1 MKEDCNFR
9 NELEGVRVGRL
20 FLFPWQLWYT
30 VRTMFL
36 SDKDIHAAVKE
47 GRVLIEPFNK
57 KQLQPAT
64 YDIRLGNTFI
74 ITDSHS
80 TKAIDPAKGIFPETQ
95 TIEVGDGKE
104 FVLHPGV
111 SILGYSKEKFGSDE
125 YLIEVNGKS
134 SLARIG
140 LIVHNSASIVN
151 PGHYLNIA
159 LELCNLNN
167 VPIVLRPGME
177 IAQLSFSTLSSHTT
191 QSYEDTGRYSKNNF
205 VGIVPKAA
213 TKKGVKKR

>member
-1 MKEDCNFR
+1 
-9 NELEGVRVGRL
+9 
-20 FLFPWQLWYT
+20 
-30 VRTMFL
+30 MFL
-36 SDKDIHAAVKE
+36 SDKDILAEVKN
-47 GRVLIEPFNK
+47 GNIVLEPFEQK
-57 KQLQPAT
+57 RLQPAT

-74 ITDSHS
+74 VNDAHS
-80 TKAIDPAKGIFPETQ
+80 TKAIDPVKGIYPNTQ
-95 TIEVGDGKE
+95 TIEVADGDE

-111 SILGYSKEKFGSDE
+111 SILGYSKERFGSE
-125 YLIEVNGKS
+125 NFLIEVNGKS

-177 IAQLSFSTLSSHTT
+177 IAQLSFSTLSSHTKK
-191 QSYEDTGRYSKNNF
+191 SYKQTGRYHANNF
-205 VGIVPKAA
+205 LGYVPPKTGPLARN
-213 TKKGVKKR
+213 KRGVKKSSSKSNKK

>member
-1 MKEDCNFR
+1 
-9 NELEGVRVGRL
+9 
-20 FLFPWQLWYT
+20 
-30 VRTMFL
+30 MFL
-36 SDKDIHAAVKE
+36 SDTDILRAIKE
-47 GRVLIEPFNK
+47 GEIVLEPFNQ

-74 ITDSHS
+74 INDAHS
-80 TKAIDPAKGIFPETQ
+80 TRVIDPVKGIFPKTQ
-95 TIEVGDGKE
+95 TVTVKDGEE
-104 FVLHPGV
+104 FVLHPGI
-111 SILGYSKEKFGSDE
+111 SILGYSKEKFGSDQ

-177 IAQLSFSTLSSHTT
+177 IAQLTFSTLSSHTKR
-191 QSYEDTGRYSKNNF
+191 SYQQTGRYHNNNI
-205 VGIVPKAA
+205 VGYVPPKKVEMVNRKAN
-213 TKKGVKKR
+213 KK

>member
-1 MKEDCNFR
+1 
-9 NELEGVRVGRL
+9 
-20 FLFPWQLWYT
+20 
-30 VRTMFL
+30 MFL
-36 SDKDIHAAVKE
+36 SDKDIHAAVKAGE
-47 GRVLIEPFNK
+47 IVLEPFDAK
-57 KQLQPAT
+57 RLQPAT

-74 ITDSHS
+74 VNDAHS
-80 TKAIDPAKGIFPETQ
+80 TKAIDPVMGIFPKSQ
-95 TIEVGDGKE
+95 TVEVGDGEE
-104 FVLHPGV
+104 FILHPGV
-111 SILGYSKEKFGSDE
+111 SILGYSKERFGSDK

-177 IAQLSFSTLSSHTT
+177 IAQLSFSTLSSNTKR
-191 QSYEDTGRYSKNNF
+191 SYQQTGRYNQNNF
-205 VGIVPKAA
+205 VGYVPPKSGPLARMKRM
-213 TKKGVKKR
+213 KKLTRAKKK

>member
-1 MKEDCNFR
+1 
-9 NELEGVRVGRL
+9 
-20 FLFPWQLWYT
+20 
-30 VRTMFL
+30 MFL
-36 SDKDIHAAVKE
+36 SDTDILAAVKA
-47 GRVLIEPFNK
+47 GTITLEPFKK

-74 ITDSHS
+74 ITDPHS

-95 TIEVGDGKE
+95 TIEVQDGKE

-177 IAQLSFSTLSSHTT
+177 IAQLSFSTLSSHTK
-191 QSYEDTGRYSKNNF
+191 QSYEDTGRYTKNNF
-205 VGIVPKAA
+205 VGIVA
-213 TKKGVKKR
+213 KKGGKAKKK

>member
-1 MKEDCNFR
+1 
-9 NELEGVRVGRL
+9 
-20 FLFPWQLWYT
+20 
-30 VRTMFL
+30 MFL
-36 SDKDIHAAVKE
+36 SDIDIKAAVKKGE
-47 GRVLIEPFNK
+47 ITLEPFDPK
-57 KQLQPAT
+57 RLQPAT

-74 ITDSHS
+74 VNDAHS
-80 TKAIDPAKGIFPETQ
+80 TQAIDPVKGIYPKTQ
-95 TIEVGDGKE
+95 TIEVKDGDE

-111 SILGYSKEKFGSDE
+111 SILGYSKERFGSDN

-151 PGHYLNIA
+151 PGHVLNIA

-177 IAQLSFSTLSSHTT
+177 IAQLSFSTLSSHTKK
-191 QSYEDTGRYSKNNF
+191 SYKDTGRYNHNNF
-205 VGIVPKAA
+205 ASYVPPKTGPLAR
-213 TKKGVKKR
+213 KKTVKKK

>member
-1 MKEDCNFR
+1 
-9 NELEGVRVGRL
+9 
-20 FLFPWQLWYT
+20 
-30 VRTMFL
+30 MFL
-36 SDKDIHAAVKE
+36 SDKDILAEVKA
-47 GRVLIEPFNK
+47 GTITLEPFDVK
-57 KQLQPAT
+57 RLQPAT

-74 ITDSHS
+74 VNEPHS
-80 TKAIDPAKGIFPETQ
+80 TLAIDPGRGVYPKTQ
-95 TIEVGDGKE
+95 KVEIPDGEE

-111 SILGYSKEKFGSDE
+111 SILGYSKERFGSDNF
-125 YLIEVNGKS
+125 LIEVNGKS

-177 IAQLSFSTLSSHTT
+177 IAQLSFSTLSSHTRK
-191 QSYEDTGRYSKNNF
+191 SYKETGRYHLNNI
-205 VGIVPKAA
+205 VGYVPPKTGPLARKTLKKVTKA
-213 TKKGVKKR
+213 KRK

>member
-1 MKEDCNFR
+1 
-9 NELEGVRVGRL
+9 
-20 FLFPWQLWYT
+20 
-30 VRTMFL
+30 MFL
-36 SDKDIHAAVKE
+36 SDVDIHAEVKK
-47 GRVLIEPFNK
+47 GNIVLEPFDK
-57 KQLQPAT
+57 KRLQPAT

-74 ITDSHS
+74 VNDAHS
-80 TKAIDPAKGIFPETQ
+80 TKAIDPVKGEFPQTQ
-95 TIEVGDGKE
+95 TIEVKDGSE

-111 SILGYSKEKFGSDE
+111 SILGYSKERFGSE
-125 YLIEVNGKS
+125 NYLIEVNGKS

-177 IAQLSFSTLSSHTT
+177 IAQLTFSTLSSHTK
-191 QSYEDTGRYSKNNF
+191 QSYRDTGRYNANN
-205 VGIVPKAA
+205 IASYVPPKHGPLARKQARKTVKKAA
-213 TKKGVKKR
+213 KKKSK

>member
-1 MKEDCNFR
+1 
-9 NELEGVRVGRL
+9 
-20 FLFPWQLWYT
+20 
-30 VRTMFL
+30 MFL
-36 SDKDIHAAVKE
+36 SDTDILRAIKE
-47 GRVLIEPFNK
+47 GEIVLEPFNQ

-74 ITDSHS
+74 INDAHS
-80 TKAIDPAKGIFPETQ
+80 TRVIDPVKGIFPKTQ
-95 TIEVGDGKE
+95 TVTVKDGEE
-104 FVLHPGV
+104 FVLHPGI
-111 SILGYSKEKFGSDE
+111 SILGYSKEKFGSDQ

-177 IAQLSFSTLSSHTT
+177 IAQLTFSTLSSHTKR
-191 QSYEDTGRYSKNNF
+191 SYQQTGRYHNNNIVGYVPPKKVEMVNRKASK
-205 VGIVPKAA
+205 K
-213 TKKGVKKR
+213 

>member
-1 MKEDCNFR
+1 
-9 NELEGVRVGRL
+9 
-20 FLFPWQLWYT
+20 
-30 VRTMFL
+30 MFL
-36 SDKDIHAAVKE
+36 SDKDIHNLVKK
-47 GRVLIEPFNK
+47 GKITLEPFNQ
-57 KQLQPAT
+57 KQLQPAS
-64 YDIRLGNTFI
+64 YDIKLGNNFI
-74 ITDSHS
+74 VNDAHS
-80 TKAIDPAKGIFPETQ
+80 TQAIDPVKGIYPKTQ
-95 TIEVGDGKE
+95 NIEVKDGEE

-111 SILGYSKEKFGSDE
+111 SILGYSKEKFGSDQ

-177 IAQLSFSTLSSHTT
+177 IAQLTFSTISSLTKK
-191 QSYEDTGRYSKNNF
+191 SYRQTGRYNGNNF
-205 VGIVPKAA
+205 ASYIPPKTGPLARKA
-213 TKKGVKKR
+213 PKKKVKSKK

>member
-1 MKEDCNFR
+1 
-9 NELEGVRVGRL
+9 
-20 FLFPWQLWYT
+20 
-30 VRTMFL
+30 MFL
-36 SDKDIHAAVKE
+36 SDIDIEK
-47 GRVLIEPFNK
+47 GIKSGDIVLDGFEK
-57 KQLQPAT
+57 KRLQPAS

-74 ITDSHS
+74 INEAHS
-80 TKAIDPAKGIFPETQ
+80 TTAIDPVKGIYPNTH
-95 TIEVGDGKE
+95 TVEVKDGDE

-111 SILGYSKEKFGSDE
+111 SILGYSKERFGSKR

-167 VPIVLRPGME
+167 VPIILRPGME
-177 IAQLSFSTLSSHTT
+177 IAQLTFSTISSDTKR
-191 QSYEDTGRYSKNNF
+191 SYEETGRYHTNNF
-205 VGIVPKAA
+205 LSYIPPKAKRPPKLPSVKKS
-213 TKKGVKKR
+213 TKKK

>member
-1 MKEDCNFR
+1 
-9 NELEGVRVGRL
+9 
-20 FLFPWQLWYT
+20 
-30 VRTMFL
+30 MFL
-36 SDKDIHAAVKE
+36 SDVDIHSEIKK
-47 GRVLIEPFNK
+47 GNITLEPFDPK
-57 KQLQPAT
+57 RLQPAT

-74 ITDSHS
+74 INEPHS
-80 TKAIDPAKGIFPETQ
+80 TKAIDPVKGVFPNTQ
-95 TIEVGDGKE
+95 TIEIEDGGE

-111 SILGYSKEKFGSDE
+111 SILGYSKERFGSDH

-151 PGHYLNIA
+151 PGHILNIA

-177 IAQLSFSTLSSHTT
+177 IAQLSFTTLSSHTKRH
-191 QSYEDTGRYSKNNF
+191 YEDTGRYNQNNF
-205 VGIVPKAA
+205 VGYVPPKTGPLARKKA
-213 TKKGVKKR
+213 TKKAAKK

>member
-1 MKEDCNFR
+1 
-9 NELEGVRVGRL
+9 
-20 FLFPWQLWYT
+20 
-30 VRTMFL
+30 MFL
-36 SDKDIHAAVKE
+36 ADKDILAEVKA
-47 GRVLIEPFNK
+47 GHITLEPFNP

-74 ITDSHS
+74 VNDAYS
-80 TKAIDPAKGIFPETQ
+80 TKAIDPAKGIYPQTQ
-95 TIEVGDGKE
+95 TIEIADGEE

-111 SILGYSKEKFGSDE
+111 SILGYSKERFGSDNF
-125 YLIEVNGKS
+125 LIEVNGKS

-167 VPIVLRPGME
+167 VPIILRPGME
-177 IAQLSFSTLSSHTT
+177 IAQLSFSTLSSHTKK
-191 QSYEDTGRYSKNNF
+191 SYKQTGRYHANNF
-205 VGIVPKAA
+205 LGYVPPKTGPLARKNRTPKKKT
-213 TKKGVKKR
+213 TKSNKK

>member
-1 MKEDCNFR
+1 
-9 NELEGVRVGRL
+9 
-20 FLFPWQLWYT
+20 
-30 VRTMFL
+30 MFL
-36 SDKDIHAAVKE
+36 SDTDIHRGVKT
-47 GRVLIEPFNK
+47 GKIILEPFDVK
-57 KQLQPAT
+57 RLQPAT

-74 ITDSHS
+74 VNDTHS
-80 TKAIDPAKGIFPETQ
+80 TTAIDPVKGIFPKTQ
-95 TIEVGDGKE
+95 NIEIKDGGE

-111 SILGYSKEKFGSDE
+111 SILGYSKERFGSDE

-167 VPIVLRPGME
+167 VPIILRPGME
-177 IAQLSFSTLSSHTT
+177 IAQLSFSTLSSHTKRN
-191 QSYEDTGRYSKNNF
+191 YKETGRYTANNF
-205 VGIVPKAA
+205 VGYMPPRTRPLAR
-213 TKKGVKKR
+213 KKVTRNKKK

>member
-1 MKEDCNFR
+1 
-9 NELEGVRVGRL
+9 
-20 FLFPWQLWYT
+20 
-30 VRTMFL
+30 MFL
-36 SDKDIHAAVKE
+36 SDIDIHAAVKNGE
-47 GRVLIEPFNK
+47 ITLEPFDVK
-57 KQLQPAT
+57 RLQPAT

-74 ITDSHS
+74 INDAHS
-80 TKAIDPAKGIFPETQ
+80 TKAIDPVKGIFPKTQ
-95 TIEVGDGKE
+95 NIEVGDGEE

-111 SILGYSKEKFGSDE
+111 SILGYSKELFGSDN

-151 PGHYLNIA
+151 PGHILHIA

-177 IAQLSFSTLSSHTT
+177 IAQLSFSTLSSHTKK
-191 QSYEDTGRYSKNNF
+191 SYKTTGRYHQNNF
-205 VGIVPKAA
+205 LGYVPPKTGPLAR
-213 TKKGVKKR
+213 KRVVKKVVKKK

>member
-1 MKEDCNFR
+1 
-9 NELEGVRVGRL
+9 
-20 FLFPWQLWYT
+20 
-30 VRTMFL
+30 MFL
-36 SDKDIHAAVKE
+36 SDKDILAEVKE
-47 GRVLIEPFNK
+47 GNITLEPFDK
-57 KQLQPAT
+57 KRLQPAT

-74 ITDSHS
+74 VNDAHS
-80 TKAIDPAKGIFPETQ
+80 TKAIDPAKGVYPQTQ
-95 TIEVGDGKE
+95 TIEVADGKE

-111 SILGYSKEKFGSDE
+111 SILGYSKEKFGSDQ

-177 IAQLSFSTLSSHTT
+177 IAQLSFSTLSSHTK
-191 QSYEDTGRYSKNNF
+191 QNYRQTGRYSTNNF
-205 VGIVPKAA
+205 ASYVPPKA
-213 TKKGVKKR
+213 KKKAVKKKK

>member
-1 MKEDCNFR
+1 
-9 NELEGVRVGRL
+9 
-20 FLFPWQLWYT
+20 
-30 VRTMFL
+30 MFL
-36 SDKDIHAAVKE
+36 SDVDIHAAVKNGE
-47 GRVLIEPFNK
+47 IILEPFDPK
-57 KQLQPAT
+57 RLQPAT

-74 ITDSHS
+74 VNDAHS
-80 TKAIDPAKGIFPETQ
+80 TQAIDPVRGVYPATR
-95 TIEVGDGKE
+95 TVEVDDGEE

-111 SILGYSKEKFGSDE
+111 SILGYSKEKFGSDH

-177 IAQLSFSTLSSHTT
+177 IAQLSFTTLSSHTKR
-191 QSYEDTGRYSKNNF
+191 SYQQTGRYNKNNF
-205 VGIVPKAA
+205 LSYVPPKTGPLARKKSTRKT
-213 TKKGVKKR
+213 TKKKK

>member
-1 MKEDCNFR
+1 
-9 NELEGVRVGRL
+9 
-20 FLFPWQLWYT
+20 
-30 VRTMFL
+30 MFL
-36 SDKDIHAAVKE
+36 ADIDIHAAIKD
-47 GRVLIEPFNK
+47 GRITLEPFSVK
-57 KQLQPAT
+57 RLQPAT

-74 ITDSHS
+74 INDAHA
-80 TKAIDPAKGIFPETQ
+80 TKAIDPVKGIFPSTQ
-95 TIEVGDGKE
+95 TITVKDGGE
-104 FVLHPGV
+104 FVLHPKV
-111 SILGYSKEKFGSDE
+111 SILGYSKERFGSDE

-177 IAQLSFSTLSSHTT
+177 IAQLSFSPLSNSTKR
-191 QSYEDTGRYSKNNF
+191 SYQKTGRYHRNNL
-205 VGIVPKAA
+205 VGYLPPKAGQRTPA
-213 TKKGVKKR
+213 CATRTPKRRTKKPS